1 MTNPYV
7 LEAAKDPNT
16 EISKLLSIAQLHPRE
31 VIANPA
37 FLLELVVDPNLLRGL
52 ERPAI
57 AALARC
63 ETAQGQI
70 LERAVVAVQESPDD
84 RSVFDALM
92 SNRNL
97 DAGRARRAAAA
108 FAPQHDLNAAGP
120 FHRHVFDGD
129 DAGPLLVHLQRALD
143 LEPGLL
149 ETGKTL
155 AGLGLENAIVP
166 RGLLRLGSGK
176 AAVAAGWAG
185 GAALT
190 GPAVL
195 AYLGQAPEHRE
206 LRPAVAR
213 HPNTPGPTLLR
224 LAAAGE
230 VDLAELARHPRL
242 PESGRRELLERGDPL
257 VRYALAGNP
266 SLGSDEQLELI
277 ATAYQPAVERLVT
290 HECLSDEAQLCL
302 AILQERHLGLG
313 LLHRPDLS
321 DEALSELLRSQHASV
336 ALGAREYQRQEPE
349 GEAEAPMLER
359 FRERFL
365 TRAPTFH
372 EALVLVTASNTAPEI
387 LEGLADSTWAL
398 VRLAVAA
405 HPATPHPTREWLAGD
420 PDVRVAEAAREEP
433 SLPM

>member
-1 MTNPYV
+1 MTH
-7 LEAAKDPNT
+7 LHSLQAAKDPT
-16 EISKLLSIAQLHPRE
+16 TDIGRLLSLAESHPRE
-31 VIANPA
+31 VIDNPA
-37 FLLELVVDPNLLRGL
+37 FLLELVVDPHLLRRL
-52 ERPAI
+52 APRAL

-70 LERAVVAVQESPDD
+70 LERAVVAVSERPPD
-84 RSVFDALM
+84 RSLFDALM

-97 DAGRARRAAAA
+97 DPGRARRAAAA
-108 FAPQHDLNAAGP
+108 FAPEHDVNGAGP
-120 FHRHVFDGD
+120 HHRHVFEGD
-129 DAGPLLVHLQRALD
+129 DPGSLLVHLQRALD

-176 AAVAAGWAG
+176 AAVAAGWAAE
-185 GAALT
+185 AAFT

-213 HPNTPGPTLLR
+213 HPNTPGSTLLR
-224 LAAAGE
+224 LAADGD

-242 PESGRRELLERGDPL
+242 PESGRRELLERGEPL

-266 SLGSDEQLELI
+266 SLGPDEQLELI
-277 ATAYQPAVERLVT
+277 ATGYQPAIERLVT
-290 HECLSDEAQLCL
+290 HERLSEEAQLCL
-302 AILQERHLGLG
+302 AILQERHLCLG

-321 DEALSELLRSQHASV
+321 DEALAELLRSQHASV

-359 FRERFL
+359 FRERFR
-365 TRAPTFH
+365 TRAPTFY
-372 EALVLVTASNTAPEI
+372 EALVLATASNTAPEI
-387 LEGLADSTWAL
+387 LEGFADSSWAL

-405 HPATPHPTREWLAGD
+405 HPATPLPTREWLAGD
-420 PDVRVAEAAREEP
+420 PDVRVANAAREEP
-433 SLPM
+433 SLPT